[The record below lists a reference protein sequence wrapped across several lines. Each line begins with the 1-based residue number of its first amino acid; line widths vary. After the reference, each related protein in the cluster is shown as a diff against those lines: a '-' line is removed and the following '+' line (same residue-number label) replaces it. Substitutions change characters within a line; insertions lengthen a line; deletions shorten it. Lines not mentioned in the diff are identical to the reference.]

1 MRTKLSGKLKKGVE
15 EYLLGV
21 VGNIP
26 HISNLK
32 SPDLGGKGR
41 RSKAFSGS
49 RDREIDRERERGV
62 WHDKARGMT
71 GVPHRRPA
79 SAVLAQIGGQRGTP
93 VAPLHVA

>member
-49 RDREIDRERERGV
+49 RDREIEREVV

-79 SAVLAQIGGQRGTP
+79 GAVLAQLGGQRGTP
-93 VAPLHVA
+93 VAPPHVA

>member
-26 HISNLK
+26 HFSNLK

-41 RSKAFSGS
+41 WSKAFSGS
-49 RDREIDRERERGV
+49 RDREIDRERGSLAA
-62 WHDKARGMT
+62 HGMT

-79 SAVLAQIGGQRGTP
+79 GAVLAQLGGQRGTP